1 MAEVLIVEDNET
13 LREGIAEVVERMD
26 HVAHKASGGREGLGL
41 FDEHHPEMVITDLK
55 MKEVDGMEV
64 LREVVDRDDDAIVMI
79 VTAFGSIE
87 KAVEAMKAGGFDFLP
102 KPFPPELLRE
112 KIDKAMDVLEQRR
125 ENERLASENEMLR
138 RDAGEEADV
147 EIVGESESIQAIF
160 ERIEKVAPAD
170 STVYIH
176 GESGTGKELIAKSI
190 HENSPRAD
198 GPFVKVNCAS
208 LAESLLESELFGHEK
223 GAFTGADE
231 RRLGRFELADGG
243 TIFLDEIGDI
253 SPNTQIKLLRVLQE
267 HEIERVGGE
276 KTIPIDVRVITATNK
291 DLEQEVDEGRFR
303 EDLFYRLHI
312 IPIEVPPLRERRT
325 DIPLLVDHFIDR
337 LADRTRSQVDDIAP
351 DALEALKVYE
361 WPGNVRELENS
372 IEHALVF
379 AEGDR
384 ITVSDLPPAVTGQ
397 RGEEVLELP
406 DDEDRSLP
414 EILEALEKKL
424 IVRAFRDADGVKTET
439 ARNLGIKTS
448 ALYYKLEKYEIDE
461 EDL

>member
-1 MAEVLIVEDNET
+1 MADVLIVEDNET
-13 LREGIAEVVERMD
+13 LREGIGEVVERMD
-26 HVAHKASGGREGLGL
+26 HVAHVASGGREGLEL
-41 FDEHHPEMVITDLK
+41 FDEHRPEMVITDLK
-55 MKEVDGMEV
+55 MEDVDGMQV
-64 LREVVDRDDDAIVMI
+64 LREVADRDDEAIVMI

-87 KAVEAMKAGGFDFLP
+87 KAVEAMKAGAFDFLP

-112 KIDKAMDVLEQRR
+112 KIDKAMGVLDQRR

-138 RDAGEEADV
+138 RDAGEAADV
-147 EIVGESESIQAIF
+147 EIVGDSEPIQAIF
-160 ERIEKVAPAD
+160 GRIDKVAPAD

-223 GAFTGADE
+223 GAFTGANE

-253 SPNTQIKLLRVLQE
+253 SPNTQLKLLRVLQE

-276 KTIPIDVRVITATNK
+276 KTIPVDVRVITATNK

-312 IPIEVPPLRERRT
+312 IPIEVPPLRERRS

-337 LADRTRSQVDDIAP
+337 LADRTRSDVDGIAP
-351 DALEALKVYE
+351 DALEALKAYE

-379 AEGDR
+379 AEGDE
-384 ITVSDLPPAVTGQ
+384 IALSDLPPAVTGQ
-397 RGEEVLELP
+397 RGEDVLELP
-406 DDEDRSLP
+406 EGEDRDLP
-414 EILEALEKKL
+414 EILEDLEKQL
-424 IVRAFRDADGVKTET
+424 IVRAFRQADGVKTET